1 MRILIVEDD
10 LTLQSFLRDA
20 LEAEMFAVDVASQ
33 GDEAVRFVLANDYD
47 LVLLDNGLPVKDGRT
62 VCEEI
67 RRNNRAMPILVLS
80 AQNETSQKTA
90 LLNAG
95 ADDYMTKPFELSELQ
110 ARIRALLRRPRAI
123 QEEIFSHRGITLD
136 SVKNS
141 VVIDNKDI
149 TLTRKEFMLLEY
161 LMQNCDTV
169 LTRAMILEHV
179 WDMSVDIF
187 SNTIESHIL
196 SLRKKINDLDKNNPI
211 IKTISGRGYKF
222 TTTE

>member
-1 MRILIVEDD
+1 MRVLIVEDD
-10 LTLQSFLRDA
+10 LTLQGFLKDA
-20 LEAEMFAVDVASQ
+20 LEAEMFAVDVAGA
-33 GDEAVRFVLANDYD
+33 GDEAVHYVLANDYD
-47 LVLLDNGLPVKDGRT
+47 LVILDNGLPVKDGRM
-62 VCEEI
+62 VCDEI
-67 RRNNRAMPILVLS
+67 RRNNRTMPILILS
-80 AQNETSQKTA
+80 AQSQSSEKTS

-95 ADDYMTKPFELSELQ
+95 ADDYMTKPFELSELL
-110 ARIRALLRRPRAI
+110 ARVRALLRRPRVL
-123 QEEIFSHRGITLD
+123 QDEILSYRGITLD

-141 VVIDNKDI
+141 VTIDKKDI

-196 SLRKKINDLDKNNPI
+196 SLRKKINDTDKANPV
-211 IKTISGRGYKF
+211 IKTVSGRGYKF
-222 TTTE
+222 ATTE